1 MSTATAAPD
10 APPAALG
17 EPAVP
22 LATLVRVELRKMV
35 DTRAGRWLLAL
46 LGVLLAVLP
55 ILFGVFGEEAEH
67 RFGPFYRLVQLPI
80 AVLLPVLA
88 ILSVTSEWSQRT
100 ALVTFSLVP
109 DRRRVLAAKLVAV
122 VVLAVAVMALGTVT
136 AALGT
141 LGWGGDGRW
150 SFGVATLGE
159 TFVAQAAGM
168 IMGLAFGLLI
178 QASAPAIVLYFVLPT
193 AWSILTSVVGALEGP
208 ARWLDSGRAFEP
220 LFEGG
225 VSATEWARAA
235 TAGALWVLVPL
246 IAGLVRLPRSEVK

>member
-1 MSTATAAPD
+1 M
-10 APPAALG
+10 
-17 EPAVP
+17 
-22 LATLVRVELRKMV
+22 
-35 DTRAGRWLLAL
+35 
-46 LGVLLAVLP
+46 
-55 ILFGVFGEEAEH
+55 
-67 RFGPFYRLVQLPI
+67 
-80 AVLLPVLA
+80 LA

-150 SFGVATLGE
+150 SFGVATQGE

-193 AWSILTSVVGALEGP
+193 AWS
-208 ARWLDSGRAFEP
+208 
-220 LFEGG
+220 
-225 VSATEWARAA
+225 
-235 TAGALWVLVPL
+235 VPL
-246 IAGLVRLPRSEVK
+246 IAGLVRLPRGEVK